1 MRNDLSCLELSGG
14 VAPPNMRML
23 LTRLRV
29 RWLSAA
35 RWTSAAPQVMRGRS
49 PLTSWVDKFPDNHQF
64 SCMNQPIMNKFILSP
79 KNFLEANLKSILSM
93 ALVLAFCGLAG
104 AQVEKADP
112 IGTWKCEYKIGD
124 QQRTSTLTITKDGD
138 KLAGTMSWP
147 DQKETQ
153 LKDVKLKDG
162 ELTFSAVRVLGDNK
176 FDVEYKFT
184 ITEDKLKGKG
194 AVDSGGEKRPFD
206 IEGTREKKD
215 K

>member
-1 MRNDLSCLELSGG
+1 
-14 VAPPNMRML
+14 
-23 LTRLRV
+23 
-29 RWLSAA
+29 
-35 RWTSAAPQVMRGRS
+35 
-49 PLTSWVDKFPDNHQF
+49 
-64 SCMNQPIMNKFILSP
+64 MNQPIIMNKFILSP

-93 ALVLAFCGLAG
+93 ALVLGFCGLAG
-104 AQVEKADP
+104 AQSEKDP

-176 FDVEYKFT
+176 FDVEYTFT
-184 ITEDKLKGKG
+184 VTGDKLKGKG

-206 IEGTREKKD
+206 IEGKREKKD